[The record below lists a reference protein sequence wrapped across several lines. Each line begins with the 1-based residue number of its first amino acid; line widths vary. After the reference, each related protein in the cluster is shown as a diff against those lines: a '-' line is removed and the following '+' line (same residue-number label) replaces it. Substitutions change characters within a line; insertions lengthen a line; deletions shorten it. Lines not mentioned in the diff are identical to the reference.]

1 MNKPEKAGGIFM
13 VIPKKLYSNL
23 TDNIRLLKNTLPIN
37 KSFDIITREIT
48 LGSTSCFFIGL
59 NGMCDLKIIQW
70 LFADIESKDFQ
81 TKATENSSS
90 LPQFVKDQFFYAQ
103 ITFTDSFQEMIEN
116 LLSGPC
122 LLFIDGYSQGLI
134 IDTRKYPS
142 RNVEEPDTE
151 KVIQGAKDGFTET
164 LLTNCNLIRRRLRVP
179 GLTFSLQ
186 KIGSFSNTDVAV
198 AYLEQHC
205 DKKLLGR
212 ITRALTS
219 LDTTALT
226 MGTQSLKELLIKK
239 SVFHPMPNIF
249 MTARPDVACSY
260 LAEGYILLLVD
271 NSPFA
276 CVLPCNI
283 FQFTQSP
290 EDYYKS
296 PLVGT
301 YIRIVRLV
309 CFLLSLFLMPVFLL
323 FCLNPQWL
331 PLFLQGLIPE
341 NTGHTAI
348 FIYVLFVEFGLDLFK
363 YASAHSANAFSGSFA
378 IVGGLLLGD
387 MAVSLNW
394 TTEEV
399 IFYGAATLLASMGI
413 VSVELSD
420 AVKMYRLFLVLLTG
434 FFPRFGFFVGLIL
447 ILLSIFTT
455 PVFGKKSY
463 FWPLLPFDGKAI
475 KTLLFRYPT
484 FKAQPENRDNMN

>member
-1 MNKPEKAGGIFM
+1 M
-13 VIPKKLYSNL
+13 VIPKKLYSDL
-23 TDNIRLLKNTLPIN
+23 TENIRLFENTLPIN
-37 KSFDIITREIT
+37 KSFDIITRKIN
-48 LGSTSCFFIGL
+48 LGSTPCFFIGL

-70 LFADIESKDFQ
+70 LFADIESVDFQ
-81 TKATENSSS
+81 TKAVQNSSV
-90 LPQFVKDQFFYAQ
+90 LPQFVKDRFYYAQ
-103 ITFTDSFQEMIEN
+103 ITFTESPQEMMDN

-122 LLFIDGYSQGLI
+122 LLLLDGYTQGLI

-142 RNVEEPDTE
+142 RSVEEPDTE
-151 KVIQGAKDGFTET
+151 KIIQGAKDGFTET

-186 KIGSFSNTDVAV
+186 KVGTFSNTDVAV
-198 AYLEQHC
+198 AYLENNC
-205 DKKLLGR
+205 DKKLLDF
-212 ITRALTS
+212 ITQKLTS
-219 LDTTALT
+219 METTALT
-226 MGTQSLKELLIKK
+226 MGIQSLKELLVKK
-239 SVFHPMPNIF
+239 SIFHPMPSLF
-249 MTARPDVACSY
+249 MTGRPDVACSY

-276 CVLPCNI
+276 CVLPCSI

-301 YIRIVRLV
+301 YIRIVRFV
-309 CFLLSLFLMPVFLL
+309 CFLLSLFLMPAFLL

-331 PLFLQGLIPE
+331 PSFLQGMIPE
-341 NTGHTAI
+341 NTGHIAI
-348 FIYVLFVEFGLDLFK
+348 FVYALFVELGLDLFK

-387 MAVSLNW
+387 MAVSLKW

-413 VSVELSD
+413 ASVELSD
-420 AVKMYRLFLVLLTG
+420 AIKMYRLLLVLLTG
-434 FFPRFGFFVGLIL
+434 FFPRFGFFVGLAL
-447 ILLSIFTT
+447 ILLSILTT
-455 PVFGKKSY
+455 PVFGKKRY
-463 FWPLLPFDGKAI
+463 FWPLFPFHWDSL

-484 FKAQPENRDNMN
+484 SKAQPEIHKPKQ

>member
-1 MNKPEKAGGIFM
+1 M
-13 VIPKKLYSNL
+13 VIPKKLYSDL
-23 TDNIRLLKNTLPIN
+23 TENIRLFENTLPIN
-37 KSFDIITREIT
+37 KSFDIITRKIN
-48 LGSTSCFFIGL
+48 LGSTPCFFIGL

-70 LFADIESKDFQ
+70 LFADIESVDFQ
-81 TKATENSSS
+81 TKAVQNSPV
-90 LPQFVKDQFFYAQ
+90 LPQFVKDRFYYAQ
-103 ITFTDSFQEMIEN
+103 ITFTESPQEMMDN

-122 LLFIDGYSQGLI
+122 LLLLDGYTQGLI

-142 RNVEEPDTE
+142 RSVEEPDTE
-151 KVIQGAKDGFTET
+151 KIIQGAKDGFTET

-179 GLTFSLQ
+179 GLTFSL
-186 KIGSFSNTDVAV
+186 KKVGTFSNTDVAV
-198 AYLEQHC
+198 AYLENNC
-205 DKKLLGR
+205 DKKLLDF
-212 ITRALTS
+212 ITQKLTS
-219 LDTTALT
+219 METTALT
-226 MGTQSLKELLIKK
+226 MGIQSLKELLVKK
-239 SVFHPMPNIF
+239 SIFHPMPSLF
-249 MTARPDVACSY
+249 MTGRPDVACSY

-276 CVLPCNI
+276 CVLPCSI

-301 YIRIVRLV
+301 YIRIVRFV
-309 CFLLSLFLMPVFLL
+309 CFLLSLFLMPAFLL

-331 PLFLQGLIPE
+331 PSFLQGMIPE
-341 NTGHTAI
+341 NTGHIAI
-348 FIYVLFVEFGLDLFK
+348 FVYALFVELGLDLFK

-387 MAVSLNW
+387 MAVSLKW

-413 VSVELSD
+413 ASVELSD
-420 AVKMYRLFLVLLTG
+420 AIKMYRLLLVLLTG
-434 FFPRFGFFVGLIL
+434 FFPRFGFFVGLAL
-447 ILLSIFTT
+447 ILLSILTT
-455 PVFGKKSY
+455 PVFGKKRY
-463 FWPLLPFDGKAI
+463 FWPLFPFHWDSL

-484 FKAQPENRDNMN
+484 SKAQPEIHKPKQ